1 MQSKLLKSSY
11 LLVLMRLIYRSLGI
25 ISMLILARLLVPEDF
40 GIIAI
45 AGLFIF
51 FFDVLSN
58 TGIQQYLVQ
67 KESVDAEDVNSAWT
81 LDILIKGFMA
91 LLCLALSPAIA
102 YFYSNPDIGY
112 AVATLSLAI
121 IFRALMNPGLHQM
134 RRNLEYQ
141 TIFKITVLEKVFSIL
156 TVLSIAFYFKSFWA
170 MIAGDIVA
178 ALIGIFFSYKY
189 CSTRPSLSKKRI
201 REQWDFSKWMLSR
214 GFVGYARAQIDV
226 FLVSRLFPLNALGQY
241 NLSKEITVMPAFDV
255 IGPAVEPLIATF
267 SKQRYNFDELRK
279 QFSNALLVILLFVS
293 PICFFLFFHS
303 ELVIRVVLG
312 EKWLAAIPITK
323 ALSLMLFAFSIGH
336 ILNNLFFALGRV
348 KEIFIYDVLSLG
360 IIISVLLSLA
370 FQDIVDFSY
379 WRGGIALAVTFA
391 FFIYAIYSIQL
402 KLSKIFITLLL
413 PIICSFAA
421 SFTLHQYN
429 YDINLVQFFIIGTL
443 FVLLYV
449 LLIFL
454 IAFCFKHTSNTCNL
468 IYAQLANYT
477 KKLKVKILKNK

>member
-1 MQSKLLKSSY
+1 M
-11 LLVLMRLIYRSLGI
+11 LV
-25 ISMLILARLLVPEDF
+25 LARLLVPEDF

-58 TGIQQYLVQ
+58 TGIQQYLAQ
-67 KESVDAEDVNSAWT
+67 KESVDSEDVDSAWT
-81 LDILIKGFMA
+81 LDIIIKSVMA
-91 LLCLALSPAIA
+91 FLCLALSPAVG
-102 YFYSNPDIGY
+102 YFYDNPDIGY

-121 IFRALMNPGLHQM
+121 IFRALMNPGLHVM

-141 TIFKITVLEKVFSIL
+141 VIFKISVLQKVLAVAVVI
-156 TVLSIAFYFKSFWA
+156 SIAAYFKSFWA
-170 MIAGDIVA
+170 MIAGDILS
-178 ALIGIFFSYKY
+178 ALAGVFFSYKY
-189 CSTRPSLSKKRI
+189 CDIRPSLSKKRI

-279 QFSNALLVILLFVS
+279 QFSNALLIILLFVS

-303 ELVIRVVLG
+303 ELVISVALG
-312 EKWLAAIPITK
+312 EKWSAAIPITK

-348 KEIFIYDVLSLG
+348 KEIFIYDILSLG
-360 IIISVLLSLA
+360 IIISVLISLT

-379 WRGGIALAVTFA
+379 WRGGIALTVTFA

-402 KLSKIFITLLL
+402 KLTKVLITLLL
-413 PIICSFAA
+413 PTTCSFAA
-421 SFTLHQYN
+421 SFTLHHYD
-429 YDINLVQFFIIGTL
+429 YDINIVQFFLIGTL
-443 FVLLYV
+443 FVLFYI
-449 LLIFL
+449 LLIFS
-454 IAFCFKHTSNTCNL
+454 ISFCFKQQSNTCNL
-468 IYAQLANYT
+468 IYEQFVKYINT
-477 KKLKVKILKNK
+477 LKIRILKDTD